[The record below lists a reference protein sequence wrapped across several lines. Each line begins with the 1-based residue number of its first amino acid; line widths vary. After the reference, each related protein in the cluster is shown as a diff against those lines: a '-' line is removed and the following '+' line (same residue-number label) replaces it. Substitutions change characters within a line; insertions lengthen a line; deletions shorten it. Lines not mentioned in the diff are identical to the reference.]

1 MATKRQLLV
10 RHITNLVLLLSLSL
24 NLALVFQITS
34 RYSPDG
40 FKFMGWREWT
50 SLAVQI
56 ILFFTICCPLYALF
70 LMNGSHKSG
79 PKPIGYR
86 WKRALPILFLAL
98 LILGIAISV
107 IVSPRIWA
115 TGTYCNK
122 SHGCRY
128 VSGGPVAIYSAWA
141 WVTVVA
147 ALSTMG
153 EVGYTFYRST
163 HDYPKHGG
171 EDEEYKIRT
180 VEPAQRR
187 GPASDTRKSNPPLP
201 PAPQRQIRQQKEEEM
216 EVIYSPGSLQLQRGQ
231 EIESLY
237 TRQQQQQRQPD
248 RPATTYTQ
256 YPPRRQA
263 LLTAS

>member
-10 RHITNLVLLLSLSL
+10 RHVTNLVMLLSLSL
-24 NLALVFQITS
+24 NLALIFQITNI
-34 RYSPDG
+34 YSPDG
-40 FKFMGWREWT
+40 FKYMGWREWT
-50 SLAVQI
+50 GFAVQI
-56 ILFFTICCPLYALF
+56 LLFFIICCPLYALF
-70 LMNGSHKSG
+70 LMNGSHKSS

-98 LILGIAISV
+98 LLLGIAISV
-107 IVSPRIWA
+107 IVNPRIWA

-122 SHGCRY
+122 SRGCRH
-128 VSGGPVAIYSAWA
+128 VSGGPVAVYSASA
-141 WVTVVA
+141 WVAVVA
-147 ALSTMG
+147 ALSMMG

-171 EDEEYKIRT
+171 EGDEEYKIHT
-180 VEPAQRR
+180 IDPAQGRDI
-187 GPASDTRKSNPPLP
+187 ASGTRQSNRPLP
-201 PAPQRQIRQQKEEEM
+201 PAPHRQIQQQQEEEM
-216 EVIYSPGSLQLQRGQ
+216 EVIYSPGSLQLQRGE

-237 TRQQQQQRQPD
+237 TRRQQQQPT

>member
-1 MATKRQLLV
+1 M

-24 NLALVFQITS
+24 NLAWDFQTTYI
-34 RYSPDG
+34 YSPDG
-40 FKFMGWREWT
+40 FKYMGWREWT
-50 SLAVQI
+50 GLAVQI
-56 ILFFTICCPLYALF
+56 LLFFTICCPLYALF

-98 LILGIAISV
+98 LLLGIAISV

-115 TGTYCNK
+115 AGTYCNK
-122 SHGCRY
+122 SRGCRY
-128 VSGGPVAIYSAWA
+128 VSGGPVAVYSAWA
-141 WVTVVA
+141 WVAVVA

-171 EDEEYKIRT
+171 EDDEEYKIRT
-180 VEPAQRR
+180 VGPAQRR
-187 GPASDTRKSNPPLP
+187 DLASDTRKSNLPLP
-201 PAPQRQIRQQKEEEM
+201 PAPQRQIRQQQEEEM
-216 EVIYSPGSLQLQRGQ
+216 EVIYSPASLQLQRGQ

-237 TRQQQQQRQPD
+237 TRQQQQQQPA
-248 RPATTYTQ
+248 RPPTTYTQ

-263 LLTAS
+263 LLTAG